1 MHSSV
6 AVAGPLE
13 ATISNLARELLQKD
27 AEGKDLQRHW
37 INLQTEL
44 VAKQNENSQL
54 SESQA
59 RLTSNF
65 SILYQKKVGLE
76 RELDQEQNQVGTINC
91 CVFTCAHV
99 GSGIIVSRYH
109 CH

>member
-1 MHSSV
+1 MT
-6 AVAGPLE
+6 VAGPLE

-76 RELDQEQNQVGTINC
+76 QELDLEQYQVGTIYRS
-91 CVFTCAHV
+91 VFTWLKLASASFFPC
-99 GSGIIVSRYH
+99 IVTGTDGR
-109 CH
+109 